1 MKIISIFLKLIK
13 RKKMNREIE
22 YSKGYYR
29 TQCELLRKQNEQLN
43 AQISKLDLKNK
54 SYLLEIGHLKTI
66 GEFHL
71 EDNKNLIA
79 KNQELQQTILKL
91 QNDKNFEI
99 QKLEKQILAMKK
111 RTNKDV
117 FEDTLANNK
126 RLKYDSDTL
135 IESITSINYII

>member
-1 MKIISIFLKLIK
+1 
-13 RKKMNREIE
+13 MNRKFEH
-22 YSKGYYR
+22 SKDYYR
-29 TQCELLRKQNEQLN
+29 NQNELLRKQNEQLS

-66 GEFHL
+66 GEFNL

-91 QNDKNFEI
+91 QNDKIFEI

-135 IESITSINYII
+135 NASITSINYII

>member
-1 MKIISIFLKLIK
+1 M
-13 RKKMNREIE
+13 
-22 YSKGYYR
+22 
-29 TQCELLRKQNEQLN
+29 
-43 AQISKLDLKNK
+43 
-54 SYLLEIGHLKTI
+54 KTI

>member
-1 MKIISIFLKLIK
+1 
-13 RKKMNREIE
+13 MNREIE

-54 SYLLEIGHLKTI
+54 SYLLEIGHLETI
-66 GEFHL
+66 HEFYL